1 MPFVE
6 TRIGEGDICKDES
19 LLPNKGED
27 GRIDY
32 VLMR

>member
-19 LLPNKGED
+19 LLPNSGEN
-27 GRIDY
+27 GIQDY
-32 VLMR
+32 PLMK